1 MSVWDVSAVP
11 LSVTKTPSSSSSSS
25 HSRPLLSIEEIDQI
39 ESLTYSTAYDTAQEL
54 VMKKE
59 KEASIEIN
67 KQGVAGV
74 LKTTTSVP
82 KRSVLQVMSE
92 ESIGNRLNKIR
103 RELAKTESEDSE
115 KHRKLTEIVTVT
127 CRVDV
132 AVKVVTTSAEEK
144 DDTKERDAKDT
155 STTKSTIDQAM
166 YTSFGMGELQTLIIE
181 ALYTLNKASG
191 GQSIFYTTKYKISD
205 AEIVKVLPS
214 NEALIKIEKNS
225 DKPVDSEYT
234 DLFKGGST
242 DAG

>member
-1 MSVWDVSAVP
+1 
-11 LSVTKTPSSSSSSS
+11 
-25 HSRPLLSIEEIDQI
+25 
-39 ESLTYSTAYDTAQEL
+39 
-54 VMKKE
+54 MKKE
-59 KEASIEIN
+59 KEVSIEIN

-82 KRSVLQVMSE
+82 KRSVFQVMSE
-92 ESIGNRLNKIR
+92 QTIGKRLNKIR
-103 RELAKTESEDSE
+103 RELAKTESEDTQ

>member
-1 MSVWDVSAVP
+1 
-11 LSVTKTPSSSSSSS
+11 
-25 HSRPLLSIEEIDQI
+25 
-39 ESLTYSTAYDTAQEL
+39 
-54 VMKKE
+54 MKKE
-59 KEASIEIN
+59 KEASSKIN

-82 KRSVLQVMSE
+82 KRSVLQAMSE
-92 ESIGNRLNKIR
+92 QTIGNRLNKIR
-103 RELAKTESEDSE
+103 KELAKMESDDTE
-115 KHRKLTEIVTVT
+115 KHRKLTEIVTLT

-132 AVKVVTTSAEEK
+132 AVKVVTTPAEEEE
-144 DDTKERDAKDT
+144 DTNERDAKDT
-155 STTKSTIDQAM
+155 STTKSIIDQAM

-181 ALYTLNKASG
+181 ALYMLNKVSG
-191 GQSIFYTTKYKISD
+191 GQSIFYTTKYKISN
-205 AEIVKVLPS
+205 AEIQKVSPS